1 MYGSYPKGLITM
13 EIGSTIR
20 HFREER
26 GYTLDDLAGRAG
38 ISPSY
43 LSEIERGHKRP
54 SLKTLDKICSALN
67 IPRETLIPAENS
79 VGLGDKIRLVRQEK
93 GLSLKDLSAKTG
105 ISFTYL
111 SEIERGVL
119 HPAADTLSKIAS
131 ALEVPLSLLVSHT
144 ENWIGKK
151 LKDVRESLGLTQS
164 ALAAQAGLSPAMIG
178 QIEAGKVQPSLNT
191 IEKIAKALGI
201 SPCYLLIARDQLEEM
216 LASMGPDLREL
227 LLNEN
232 VQAVL
237 RQICYL
243 NDKQL
248 RFLLKFIE
256 VFKQAQLE

>member
-1 MYGSYPKGLITM
+1 MDLGP
-13 EIGSTIR
+13 TIR

-26 GYTLDDLAGRAG
+26 GYTLDELAHRAG

-54 SLKTLDKICSALN
+54 SLKTLDKLCSALN
-67 IPRETLIPAENS
+67 ISRETLIPAEAARI
-79 VGLGDKIRLVRQEK
+79 GLGDKIRMARQEK

-119 HPAADTLSKIAS
+119 HPAVDTLGKIAA
-131 ALEVPLSLLVSHT
+131 ALEVPLSMLLSHN
-144 ENWIGKK
+144 ENWIGRK
-151 LKDVRESLGLTQS
+151 LKEVREALGLTQG
-164 ALAAQAGLSPAMIG
+164 ALAAQAGLSAAMIG

-216 LASMGPDLREL
+216 MASMGPDLREL

-248 RFLLKFIE
+248 RFLLRFIE
-256 VFKQAQLE
+256 VFKQSQLE